1 MEAHETPTYEPG
13 TSAAEVAIDRKSV
26 LDRIK
31 QRRDDAEEFLTVD
44 IPSWD
49 GDLKAKYKVLPRA
62 EVEKMIRRVRARQNG
77 APQSGIEAEA
87 DFLIESCVE
96 IIGYDAEVD
105 ETFHVGNGYDMDLAH
120 SLDPRYP
127 KGHPQEG
134 EPVKIDN
141 ERELVVYM
149 LKWNGIA
156 LAAHAQTVAKW
167 MQDLKTPVADPQ

>member
-1 MEAHETPTYEPG
+1 MEAGSTPDYEPG
-13 TSAAEVAIDRKSV
+13 TSAAEIAVDHRSV

-31 QRRDDAEEFLTVD
+31 QRRDDAEDFLTVD

-49 GDLKAKYKVLPRA
+49 GDLRAKYKVLPRA

-87 DFLIESCVE
+87 DFLVESCIE
-96 IIGYDAEVD
+96 ILGYDAETD
-105 ETFHVGNGYDMDLAH
+105 TEFHVGDGYTLDFARE
-120 SLDPRYP
+120 LDPRFP

-134 EPVKIDN
+134 DPVPIKD

-167 MQDLKTPVADPQ
+167 MQDLKKPVTDPQ

>member
-1 MEAHETPTYEPG
+1 MEVHEDPVYEPG
-13 TSAAEVAIDRKSV
+13 TSAAEVAADHNSV

-31 QRRDDAEEFLTVD
+31 KRRDEAEEFLTVD

-77 APQSGIEAEA
+77 APQTGIEAEA
-87 DFLIESCVE
+87 DFLIESCVG
-96 IIGYDAEVD
+96 IIGYDAETD
-105 ETFHVGNGYDMDLAH
+105 ETFRVGNGYDMDLARD
-120 SLDPRYP
+120 LDPRYP

-134 EPVKIDN
+134 EPVRISD

-167 MQDLKTPVADPQ
+167 MQDLKVPVADPQ